1 MNCLKALPVKHGL
14 SRLSCPPL
22 LTPTVLVGSLIA
34 PHPSISV
41 NFSPNDSRWSKD
53 HFVSV
58 FLHDNTILEQKWCVV
73 WIYLFCQGNSSED
86 HSWSDKFQL
95 VLQVARKVQVGIPPF
110 YSYHHHHHHHH
121 RHYHFAYSLCLLLF
135 FVCFF
140 FIVLTIKC
148 AYVCTLQETSPLSRY
163 TYQTVVWTAAHNCAI
178 WLTHVICFLE
188 HPWKNGRFS
197 RKIEEVRRR
206 SLSFVC
212 CFVSEC
218 NIC

>member
-121 RHYHFAYSLCLLLF
+121 HHRHYHFAYSLCLLLF

-140 FIVLTIKC
+140 LLFWLLNAPMYARYKKHRHWVDTRTKPWYGQPRTI
-148 AYVCTLQETSPLSRY
+148 A
-163 TYQTVVWTAAHNCAI
+163 
-178 WLTHVICFLE
+178 
-188 HPWKNGRFS
+188 RFGL
-197 RKIEEVRRR
+197 RM
-206 SLSFVC
+206 
-212 CFVSEC
+212 
-218 NIC
+218 